1 MVARLSKIRSQSDFI
16 TKNPY
21 NALLPDFVRK
31 KLDELAK
38 EYRINGNSFLRNNL
52 GKDMIKTPVDVNIG
66 QMFFFM
72 YRAETPNL
80 LVWDRYPISIIIS
93 VSQDHFI
100 GLNLHYIPPVLRLLV
115 LDELIK
121 IDKDKRMPVNKRL
134 GTKAIFLEKIK
145 NDKVYAH
152 CVKKYRRDRQRSP
165 LLRIQPSEWITVS
178 QLNLQ
183 KWIGDKNAV
192 YKGL

>member
-16 TKNPY
+16 RKNPY

-31 KLDELAK
+31 KLDELAR
-38 EYRINGNSFLRNNL
+38 EYRISGNTFLRNNL

-80 LVWDRYPISIIIS
+80 PVWDAYPISIIIS

-100 GLNLHYIPPVLRLLV
+100 GLNLHYIPPILRLLV

-152 CVKKYRRDRQRSP
+152 CVKKYRRDKQRSP

>member
-31 KLDELAK
+31 KLDELAR
-38 EYRINGNSFLRNNL
+38 EYRISGNTFLRNNL

-100 GLNLHYIPPVLRLLV
+100 GLNLHYIPPILRLLV

-121 IDKDKRMPVNKRL
+121 IDKDKKIPVNKRL

-145 NDKVYAH
+145 NEKVYAH

-165 LLRIQPSEWITVS
+165 LLRIQSNEWITAAYIP
-178 QLNLQ
+178 LQ
-183 KWIGDKNAV
+183 KWVGDKNAV

>member
-1 MVARLSKIRSQSDFI
+1 MVARLSQIKKQSDFL

-21 NALLPDFVRK
+21 NALLPDFVRR
-31 KLDELAK
+31 KLDELAR
-38 EYRINGNSFLRNNL
+38 EYRINGSSFLRNNI
-52 GKDMIKTPVDVNIG
+52 GKDMIKTPVDINIG

-72 YRAETPNL
+72 YKAETPNL
-80 LVWDRYPISIIIS
+80 PVWDRYPISIIIS
-93 VSQDHFI
+93 VTQEHFI

-121 IDKDKRMPVNKRL
+121 IDNDKRIPVNKRL

-145 NDKVYAH
+145 NERVYAH

-165 LLRIQPSEWITVS
+165 LLRIQPNEWIVAS
-178 QLNLQ
+178 QIPLQ
-183 KWIGDKNAV
+183 KWVGDKNTV

>member
-16 TKNPY
+16 RKNPY

-80 LVWDRYPISIIIS
+80 LVWDAYPISIIIS

>member
-16 TKNPY
+16 RKNPY